1 MENTVNDRLQDLAE
15 KRLWKTK
22 LEKDLVSVVEK
33 LTQQQELFESL
44 EETLRQEKQDVE
56 QLEKLSLKALF
67 ATMLGS
73 KEEQIQ
79 KERQEV
85 LVAEM
90 QYHAAKRMVNALQ
103 VDRDHLVEQLSQL
116 QNIEADYQNLLKQK
130 EQMILSEGHKN
141 ATEILDMGL
150 RLAQTRTEVRELAEA
165 IQAGAAVRDGLELV
179 LTSLNS
185 ASNWGTWDMLGGG
198 LISTVIKHDHM
209 DTAREASDRV
219 KTQLITFQ
227 RELADL
233 SQFEDLT
240 IEVEPLERFAD
251 LWLDGL
257 LFDWMVQSKII
268 RSREHAQSAFHQVE
282 KVLQTLE
289 ARLTVAKG
297 TFQNLKNRQT
307 NLIEK
312 S

>member
-1 MENTVNDRLQDLAE
+1 LEN
-15 KRLWKTK
+15 
-22 LEKDLVSVVEK
+22 DLVSVKTK
-33 LTQQQELFESL
+33 LSGQQALLSLL
-44 EETLRQEKQDVE
+44 EEKRQHEKQDVDL
-56 QLEKLSLKALF
+56 LEGLTLKALF
-67 ATMLGS
+67 ATILGS

-79 KERQEV
+79 KERQEL
-85 LVAEM
+85 LVVEM
-90 QYHAAKRMVNALQ
+90 QTRSTKHLIDSLLAEVNHLQ
-103 VDRDHLVEQLSQL
+103 NQISQL
-116 QNIEADYQNLLKQK
+116 KNIEDDYQRVFKQK
-130 EQMILSEGHKN
+130 EQYLINQNPKSAG
-141 ATEILDMGL
+141 EIVENGN
-150 RLAQTRTEVRELAEA
+150 RLAQTRTEIREIEEA
-165 IQAGAAVRDGLELV
+165 IQAGGAVRDGLDEV

-209 DTAREASDRV
+209 DTARDASDRV
-219 KTQLITFQ
+219 KAQLVTFQ

-251 LWLDGL
+251 LWLDSL

-289 ARLTVAKG
+289 TRLVVAKG
-297 TFQNLKNRQT
+297 ALQDLKNRQT
-307 NLIEK
+307 SLIEK

>member
-1 MENTVNDRLQDLAE
+1 MEKTINDRLQDLAE

-22 LEKDLVSVVEK
+22 LEKDLVSVEEK
-33 LTQQQELFESL
+33 LAQQQKLYESL
-44 EETLRQEKQDVE
+44 AETLRQEKQDVE

-67 ATMLGS
+67 ATILGS

-90 QYHAAKRMVNALQ
+90 QFHAAKRMVNALQ
-103 VDRDHLVEQLSQL
+103 ADQDHLKEQLSHL
-116 QNIEADYQNLLKQK
+116 QNIESDYQNLLKQK
-130 EQMILSEGHKN
+130 EQMILSQSDKN
-141 ATEILDMGL
+141 ATEILDMSN
-150 RLAQTRTEVRELAEA
+150 RLARTRTEIREIEEA
-165 IQAGAAVRDGLELV
+165 MHAGEAVRDGLDGV

-209 DTAREASDRV
+209 DTARDASDRV
-219 KTQLITFQ
+219 KTQLVTFQ

-233 SQFEDLT
+233 SQFEELNVD
-240 IEVEPLERFAD
+240 IEPLERFAD
-251 LWLDGL
+251 LWLDSL

-268 RSREHAQSAFHQVE
+268 RSREHAQSAHHQVDQ
-282 KVLQTLE
+282 LLRTLE
-289 ARLTVAKG
+289 TRLTVAKG
-297 TFQNLKNRQT
+297 QLQDLNNRQT
-307 NLIEK
+307 TMIEK

>member
-1 MENTVNDRLQDLAE
+1 MEQEINKHLQELAE
-15 KRLWKTK
+15 KRLWKNK
-22 LEKDLVSVVEK
+22 LENDLASVKSK
-33 LTQQQELFESL
+33 LSNEQVFLSSL
-44 EETLRQEKQDVE
+44 EVKRQHEKQDVDL
-56 QLEKLSLKALF
+56 LEGLTLKALF
-67 ATMLGS
+67 ATILGS

-79 KERQEV
+79 KERQELLMV
-85 LVAEM
+85 EM
-90 QYHAAKRMVNALQ
+90 QTRSTKHLIDSLQAEVNHLQ
-103 VDRDHLVEQLSQL
+103 DQISQL
-116 QNIEADYQNLLKQK
+116 KNIEDDYQRAFKQK
-130 EQMILSEGHKN
+130 EQYLINQNPKIAG
-141 ATEILDMGL
+141 EIVENSN
-150 RLAQTRTEVRELAEA
+150 RLAQIRLQIKEMEEA
-165 IQAGAAVRDGLELV
+165 IKAGQSVQEGLEQMLE
-179 LTSLNS
+179 SLNS

-209 DTAREASDRV
+209 DTARDASDRV
-219 KTQLITFQ
+219 KTQLVTFQ

-251 LWLDGL
+251 LWLDSL

-289 ARLTVAKG
+289 TRLVVATG
-297 TFQNLKNRQT
+297 ALQDLKNSQT
-307 NLIEK
+307 TLIEK

>member
-1 MENTVNDRLQDLAE
+1 MEKTINDRLQDLAE
-15 KRLWKTK
+15 KRLWKIK
-22 LEKDLVSVVEK
+22 LEKDLISDEEK
-33 LTQQQELFESL
+33 LAQQQELFESL

-67 ATMLGS
+67 ATVLGS

-90 QYHAAKRMVNALQ
+90 QYHAAKRMLNAL
-103 VDRDHLVEQLSQL
+103 VTDRDHLKEQLSQL
-116 QNIEADYQNLLKQK
+116 QHIEADYQNLLKQK
-130 EQMILSEGHKN
+130 EQMILSQGDKN
-141 ATEILDMGL
+141 ATEILEMGN
-150 RLAQTRTEVRELAEA
+150 RLAQTRTEIREIEEA
-165 IQAGAAVRDGLELV
+165 IQAGEAVRDGLDEV

-185 ASNWGTWDMLGGG
+185 AGNWGTWDMLGGG

-209 DTAREASDRV
+209 DTARDASDRV
-219 KTQLITFQ
+219 RAQLVTFQ

-233 SQFEDLT
+233 SLFEDLA
-240 IEVEPLERFAD
+240 IEIEPLERFAD
-251 LWLDGL
+251 LWLDSL

-289 ARLTVAKG
+289 TRLVVAKG
-297 TFQNLKNRQT
+297 ALQDLKNRQT
-307 NLIEK
+307 TLIEK